1 MAGYYDKNKDYSLE
15 IVKAQQRGDSKESI
29 DKLRQERQN
38 KIDSTYGGKDP
49 YQGKNDVMGTG
60 GSSNRG
66 NSSSGGGGSNRNHT
80 ATQLPGNPNQRP
92 QATQTPYNPQQAP
105 TLNQYGYRDGFD
117 YSAAMSDPTISDAQR
132 AQYQQ
137 ERQNKISQQY
147 GGVEPNMTG
156 SNQKFSQTAAG
167 SGNPYVKG
175 PGYGT
180 GGYTTPGAYGAPVLE
195 PTDMSGYWKKMT
207 GGADMSRRMDLAN
220 GYAISNGYTVFYDEN
235 GYAKK
240 AVKGVADYTPH
251 QDINAGN
258 GTYGKNGAWTD
269 NEMLSAADRQ
279 KIQDIRA
286 QMRAGKL
293 TGDQANALA
302 NEIRAGYGYS
312 IDKNGYVTDNGALS
326 RVNDLRQRLGLDT
339 NQESAEQAYY
349 RYLMGTDTSPTAQAS
364 GNVQSFGDYLAANG
378 GAQAGSQQRVTD
390 IAAGST
396 PTRNYSTSQ
405 IGTSYDI
412 GDGSNYLKELY
423 AQKVAAELAA
433 LKSAYEKNTSTL
445 DASRAQIAPV
455 YDIARNSAA
464 DQNARSRGAFQEMAV
479 ANGLN
484 TGTTGQAALAQDIVY
499 QQNLSAIDREQAQK
513 LADLD
518 LQRSQLDTQYQNA
531 IAEAQATGNAD
542 LANALYEEY
551 VRVQNQAAKQTAAS
565 TTTTTTKPTLTASQA
580 QTAIKNGI
588 VTDDVIAAFDYY
600 YGQGAYDSLYGT
612 GRLTAGT
619 TGTAKTGSKSSG
631 KRSYS
636 NGKLTNEQV
645 KQLQKY
651 YGVTA
656 DGKWGTNSKK
666 AAGGLTAD
674 QAWAKYQG
682 TNKTATKTNS
692 AGVTATGSNY
702 ATIAKNSAAGAYG
715 PRYGAEMNKLQAM
728 FSRGANNAELAS
740 EVKRAMQ
747 AGEINEAGAETFGAL
762 FGW

>member
-1 MAGYYDKNKDYSLE
+1 MAGYYDKNKDYSKEL
-15 IVKAQQRGDSKESI
+15 QRTDLSASER
-29 DKLRQERQN
+29 DRLTQERQN
-38 KIDSTYGGKDP
+38 KINDRYGGKEPNMIGSGKTYSQTYGGSS
-49 YQGKNDVMGTG
+49 G
-60 GSSNRG
+60 GSSG
-66 NSSSGGGGSNRNHT
+66 SSKGSYNGVEYTRENNGGGLYGMPTSNSEVKNYK
-80 ATQLPGNPNQRP
+80 Q
-92 QATQTPYNPQQAP
+92 
-105 TLNQYGYRDGFD
+105 
-117 YSAAMSDPTISDAQR
+117 
-132 AQYQQ
+132 
-137 ERQNKISQQY
+137 
-147 GGVEPNMTG
+147 GGVTY
-156 SNQKFSQTAAG
+156 Q
-167 SGNPYVKG
+167 V
-175 PGYGT
+175 
-180 GGYTTPGAYGAPVLE
+180 
-195 PTDMSGYWKKMT
+195 
-207 GGADMSRRMDLAN
+207 GADMSRRQDLA
-220 GYAISNGYTVFYDEN
+220 GRTAISNGYTVFYNDD
-235 GYAKK
+235 GYAYK
-240 AVKGVADYTPH
+240 AIKGVADYTPH

-258 GTYGKNGAWTD
+258 GSYGKSGAWTD
-269 NEMLSAADRQ
+269 NEMLSALDRS
-279 KIQDIRA
+279 KIQDIRNRL
-286 QMRAGKL
+286 QRGEI
-293 TGDQANALA
+293 TGDQANKAA
-302 NEIRAGYGYS
+302 NAIRAGYGYT
-312 IDKNGYVTDNGALS
+312 IDKSGYVTDNGALS

-364 GNVQSFGDYLAANG
+364 GKVQSFGDYLAANG

-518 LQRSQLDTQYQNA
+518 LQRSQLDTEYRNA
-531 IAEAQATGNAD
+531 IAKAEATGDAE

-551 VRVQNQAAKQTAAS
+551 VRQQNLYAKYGGQTGGSGSGGS
-565 TTTTTTKPTLTASQA
+565 TVVKPTLTASQVQSA
-580 QTAIKNGI
+580 LKNGI
-588 VTDDVIAAFDYY
+588 VTDDVISAFDYY
-600 YGQGAYDSLYGT
+600 YGQGSYDALYGT
-612 GRLTAGT
+612 GKLTAGT

-651 YGVTA
+651 YGVSQ

-674 QAWAKYQG
+674 QAWAKYSKGQKSG
-682 TNKTATKTNS
+682 YSMGYDELKRTISDYMNRGGYQRAQNILKSHWNS
-692 AGVTATGSNY
+692 L
-702 ATIAKNSAAGAYG
+702 SAAQQQ
-715 PRYGAEMNKLQAM
+715 EISNM
-728 FSRGANNAELAS
+728 F
-740 EVKRAMQ
+740 K
-747 AGEINEAGAETFGAL
+747 
-762 FGW
+762 